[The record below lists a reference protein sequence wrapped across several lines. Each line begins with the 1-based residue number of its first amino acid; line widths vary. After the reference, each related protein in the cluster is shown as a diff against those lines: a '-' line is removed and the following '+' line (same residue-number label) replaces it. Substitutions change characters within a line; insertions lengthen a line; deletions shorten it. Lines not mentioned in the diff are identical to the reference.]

1 MGHID
6 YILNKYAAHL
16 TCRNIFQETGE
27 TPVMQTDF
35 LVEYNGAGG
44 KGNDPECA
52 AVVDMENQYDCK
64 YDIYDCK
71 CRDCFNNT
79 FTCVRTIDGEDT
91 DTVLCQFQ
99 DDEDFIELYDLKE
112 DPYQLYNLAPMAF
125 SDEEENQWDV
135 RTLIADAQTR
145 IAQLQDCQGWRECLF

>member
-1 MGHID
+1 
-6 YILNKYAAHL
+6 
-16 TCRNIFQETGE
+16 
-27 TPVMQTDF
+27 MQTDF

-99 DDEDFIELYDLKE
+99 ASLIFGIFVYTVLYCKVLLTIFCLIKVNQLK
-112 DPYQLYNLAPMAF
+112 
-125 SDEEENQWDV
+125 
-135 RTLIADAQTR
+135 
-145 IAQLQDCQGWRECLF
+145 